1 MTCVVLI
8 DGIVAKALVTCHRNG
23 TYTYHNGTEW
33 VHRAHT
39 VPRAVLEHSTMP
51 EDERHRV
58 LSHMDEHGV
67 EPS

>member
-1 MTCVVLI
+1 
-8 DGIVAKALVTCHRNG
+8 
-23 TYTYHNGTEW
+23 
-33 VHRAHT
+33 